1 MIIDMDYKNE
11 IGHLLQK
18 YFSGTIMLDEQ
29 RLLDSWMKEK
39 EEHKQLFERL
49 RKDTRF
55 AEEYG
60 IFRGV
65 DTTRAWETFRVK
77 NGLGRQRRMTTWIK
91 YAAVIAL
98 PLLVAGVWLLFPRGG
113 EQSIPVAQNTKIVKR
128 EASPVLEVVGGGKVI
143 LEKEKD
149 KMIEAG
155 QGVEVQQSSGM
166 LVYSDSVVSEYV
178 DTNVL
183 RIPKGG
189 EFKLQLA
196 DGTRVYLNSATDLR
210 YPVAFTGSER
220 RVYLKGEA
228 YFEVAKDAEHP
239 FIVVTDD
246 VQVRVYGTS
255 FNVNTLGADGVR
267 TVLVEGK
274 VGIRGQD
281 SDREYMLKPNELAFY
296 GRNSRDMKIETV
308 DPDLYTLW
316 RKGIFVFERETLE
329 NIMNTLSLWYD
340 MEVFFQSESAKKLH
354 FSGHMKRY
362 EQIEDI
368 LHAITDATGVVFT
381 INDKTVCVSR

>member
-18 YFSGTIMLDEQ
+18 YFSGTIMPDEQ

-39 EEHKQLFERL
+39 EEHKQLFDRL

-60 IFRGV
+60 IFREV

-77 NGLGRQRRMTTWIK
+77 NVLRRQRRMTTWIK

-98 PLLVAGVWLLFPRGG
+98 PLLIAGVWLLFPRGG
-113 EQSIPVAQNTKIVKR
+113 ERSIPVAQNTKIVKR
-128 EASPVLEVVGGGKVI
+128 EESPVLEVVGGGKVI

-155 QGVEVQQSSGM
+155 SGVDVQQSSGM

-210 YPVAFTGSER
+210 YPVAFTGPER

-228 YFEVAKDAEHP
+228 YFEVAKDVEHP

-281 SDREYMLKPNELAFY
+281 LDREYVLKPNELAFY
-296 GRNSRDMKIETV
+296 DRNSRDMKIETV

-340 MEVFFQSESAKKLH
+340 MEVFFQSESAKQLH

-381 INDKTVCVSR
+381 INDRTVCVSR

>member
-1 MIIDMDYKNE
+1 MDYKNE

-18 YFSGTIMLDEQ
+18 YFSGTIMPDEQ

-39 EEHKQLFERL
+39 EEHKQLFDRL

-60 IFRGV
+60 IFREV

-77 NGLGRQRRMTTWIK
+77 NGLRRQRRMTTWIK

-98 PLLVAGVWLLFPRGG
+98 PLLIAGVWLLFPRGG
-113 EQSIPVAQNTKIVKR
+113 ERSIPVAQNTKIVKR
-128 EASPVLEVVGGGKVI
+128 EESPVLEVVGGGKVI

-155 QGVEVQQSSGM
+155 RGVDVQQSSGM

-210 YPVAFTGSER
+210 YPVAFTGPER

-228 YFEVAKDAEHP
+228 YFEVAKDVEHP

-281 SDREYMLKPNELAFY
+281 LDREYVLKPNELAFY
-296 GRNSRDMKIETV
+296 DRNSRDMKIETV

-340 MEVFFQSESAKKLH
+340 MEVFFQSESAKQLH

-381 INDKTVCVSR
+381 ITDRTVCVAR

>member
-18 YFSGTIMLDEQ
+18 YFSGTIMPDEQ

-39 EEHKQLFERL
+39 EEHKQLFDRL

-60 IFRGV
+60 IFREV

-77 NGLGRQRRMTTWIK
+77 NGLRRQRRMTTWIK

-98 PLLVAGVWLLFPRGG
+98 PLLIAGVWLLFPRGG
-113 EQSIPVAQNTKIVKR
+113 ERSIPVAQNTKIVKR
-128 EASPVLEVVGGGKVI
+128 EESPVLEVVGGGKVI

-155 QGVEVQQSSGM
+155 RGVDVQQSSGM

-210 YPVAFTGSER
+210 YPVAFTGPER

-228 YFEVAKDAEHP
+228 YFEVAKDVEHP

-281 SDREYMLKPNELAFY
+281 SDREYVLKPNELAFY
-296 GRNSRDMKIETV
+296 DRNSRDMKIETV

-340 MEVFFQSESAKKLH
+340 MEVFFQSESAKQLH

-381 INDKTVCVSR
+381 INDRTVCVSR

>member
-18 YFSGTIMLDEQ
+18 YFSGTIMPDEQ

-49 RKDTRF
+49 RKDTR
-55 AEEYG
+55 E
-60 IFRGV
+60 V

-91 YAAVIAL
+91 YVAVIAL
-98 PLLVAGVWLLFPRGG
+98 PLLVAGVWLLYPRGG

-128 EASPVLEVVGGGKVI
+128 EVSPVLEVVGGGKVI

-155 QGVEVQQSSGM
+155 RGVDVQQSSGM

-210 YPVAFTGSER
+210 YPVAFTGPER

-228 YFEVAKDAEHP
+228 YFEVAKDVEHP

-281 SDREYMLKPNELAFY
+281 LDREYVLKPNELAFY
-296 GRNSRDMKIETV
+296 DRNSRDMKIETV

-340 MEVFFQSESAKKLH
+340 MEVFFQSESAKQLH

-381 INDKTVCVSR
+381 INDRTVCVSR

>member
-18 YFSGTIMLDEQ
+18 YFSGTIMPDEQ

-39 EEHKQLFERL
+39 EEHKQLFDRL

-60 IFRGV
+60 IFREV

-77 NGLGRQRRMTTWIK
+77 NGLRRQRRITTWIK

-98 PLLVAGVWLLFPRGG
+98 PLLIAGVWLLFPRGG
-113 EQSIPVAQNTKIVKR
+113 ERSIPVAQNTKIVKR
-128 EASPVLEVVGGGKVI
+128 EESPVLEVVGGGKVI

-155 QGVEVQQSSGM
+155 RGVDVQQSSGM

-210 YPVAFTGSER
+210 YPVAFTGPER

-228 YFEVAKDAEHP
+228 YFEVAKDVEHP

-281 SDREYMLKPNELAFY
+281 LDREYVLKPNELAFY
-296 GRNSRDMKIETV
+296 DRNSRDMKIETV

-340 MEVFFQSESAKKLH
+340 MEVFFQSESAKQLH

-381 INDKTVCVSR
+381 INDRTVCVSR

>member
-18 YFSGTIMLDEQ
+18 YFSGTIMPDEQ

-39 EEHKQLFERL
+39 EEHKQLFDRL

-60 IFRGV
+60 IFREV

-77 NGLGRQRRMTTWIK
+77 NGLRRQRRMTTWIK

-98 PLLVAGVWLLFPRGG
+98 PLLIAGVWLLFPRGG
-113 EQSIPVAQNTKIVKR
+113 ERSIPVAQNTKIVKR
-128 EASPVLEVVGGGKVI
+128 EESPVLEVVGGGKVI

-155 QGVEVQQSSGM
+155 RGVDVQQSSGM

-210 YPVAFTGSER
+210 YPVAFTGPER

-228 YFEVAKDAEHP
+228 YFEVAKDVEHP

-281 SDREYMLKPNELAFY
+281 LDREYVLKPNELAFY
-296 GRNSRDMKIETV
+296 DRNSRDMKIETV

-340 MEVFFQSESAKKLH
+340 MEVFFQSESAKQLH

-368 LHAITDATGVVFT
+368 LHAITDATGVVFP
-381 INDKTVCVSR
+381 INDRTVCVSR

>member
-18 YFSGTIMLDEQ
+18 YFSGTIMPDEQ

-39 EEHKQLFERL
+39 EEHKQLFDRL

-60 IFRGV
+60 IFREV

-77 NGLGRQRRMTTWIK
+77 NGLRRQRRMTTWIK

-98 PLLVAGVWLLFPRGG
+98 PLLIAGVWLLYPRGG

-128 EASPVLEVVGGGKVI
+128 EESPVLEVVGGGKVI

-155 QGVEVQQSSGM
+155 RGVDVQQSSGM

-210 YPVAFTGSER
+210 YPVAFTGPER

-228 YFEVAKDAEHP
+228 YFEVAKDVEHP

-281 SDREYMLKPNELAFY
+281 LDREYVLKPNELAFY
-296 GRNSRDMKIETV
+296 DRNSRDMKIETV

-340 MEVFFQSESAKKLH
+340 MEVFFQSESAKQLH

-381 INDKTVCVSR
+381 INDRTVCVSR

>member
-18 YFSGTIMLDEQ
+18 YFSGTIMPDEQ

-39 EEHKQLFERL
+39 EEHKQLFDRL

-60 IFRGV
+60 IFREV

-77 NGLGRQRRMTTWIK
+77 NGLRRQRRMTTWIK

-98 PLLVAGVWLLFPRGG
+98 PLLIAGVWLLFPRGG
-113 EQSIPVAQNTKIVKR
+113 ERSIPVAQNTKIVKR
-128 EASPVLEVVGGGKVI
+128 EESPVLEVVGGGKVI

-155 QGVEVQQSSGM
+155 RGVDVQQSSGM

-196 DGTRVYLNSATDLR
+196 DGTQVYLNSATDLR
-210 YPVAFTGSER
+210 YPVAFTGPER

-228 YFEVAKDAEHP
+228 YFEVAKDVEHP

-281 SDREYMLKPNELAFY
+281 LDREYVLKPNELAFY
-296 GRNSRDMKIETV
+296 DRNSRDMKIETV

-340 MEVFFQSESAKKLH
+340 MEVFFQSESAKQLH

-381 INDKTVCVSR
+381 INDRTVCVSR

>member
-18 YFSGTIMLDEQ
+18 YFSGTIMPDEQ

-60 IFRGV
+60 IFREV
-65 DTTRAWETFRVK
+65 DTTRAWEAFRVK

-128 EASPVLEVVGGGKVI
+128 EVSPVLEVVGGGKVI

-155 QGVEVQQSSGM
+155 RGVEVQQSSGM

-196 DGTRVYLNSATDLR
+196 DGTQVYLNSATDLR

-281 SDREYMLKPNELAFY
+281 SDREFVLKPNELAFY
-296 GRNSRDMKIETV
+296 DRNSRDMKIETV

-381 INDKTVCVSR
+381 INDRTVCVSR

>member
-1 MIIDMDYKNE
+1 MDYKNE

-18 YFSGTIMLDEQ
+18 YFSGTIMPDEQ

-60 IFRGV
+60 IFREV

-91 YAAVIAL
+91 YVAVIAL
-98 PLLVAGVWLLFPRGG
+98 PLLVAGVWLLHPSGG

-128 EASPVLEVVGGGKVI
+128 EVSPVLEVVGGGKVI
-143 LEKEKD
+143 LEKEKN

-155 QGVEVQQSSGM
+155 RGVEVQQSSGM
-166 LVYSDSVVSEYV
+166 LVYSDSVVPEYV

-196 DGTRVYLNSATDLR
+196 DGTQVYLNSATDLR

-281 SDREYMLKPNELAFY
+281 LDREYVLKPNELAFY
-296 GRNSRDMKIETV
+296 DRNSRDMKIETV

-340 MEVFFQSESAKKLH
+340 MEVFFQSESAKQLH

-381 INDKTVCVSR
+381 INDRTVCVSR

>member
-18 YFSGTIMLDEQ
+18 YFSGTIMPDEQ

-39 EEHKQLFERL
+39 EEHKQLFDRL

-60 IFRGV
+60 IFREV

-77 NGLGRQRRMTTWIK
+77 NGLRRQRRMTTWIK

-128 EASPVLEVVGGGKVI
+128 EVSPVLEVVGGGKVI

-155 QGVEVQQSSGM
+155 RGVDVQQSSGM

-281 SDREYMLKPNELAFY
+281 SDREYVLKPNELAFY
-296 GRNSRDMKIETV
+296 DRNSRDMKIETV

-381 INDKTVCVSR
+381 INDRTVCVSR

>member
-1 MIIDMDYKNE
+1 MIIDKDYKNE

-18 YFSGTIMLDEQ
+18 YFSGTIMPDEQ

-39 EEHKQLFERL
+39 EEHKQLFDRL

-60 IFRGV
+60 IFREV

-77 NGLGRQRRMTTWIK
+77 NGLRRQRRMTTWIK

-98 PLLVAGVWLLFPRGG
+98 PLLIAGVWLLFPRGG
-113 EQSIPVAQNTKIVKR
+113 ERSIPVAQNTKIVKR
-128 EASPVLEVVGGGKVI
+128 EESPVLEVVGGGKVI

-155 QGVEVQQSSGM
+155 RGVDVQQSSGM

-210 YPVAFTGSER
+210 YPVAFTGPER

-228 YFEVAKDAEHP
+228 YFEVAKDVEHP

-281 SDREYMLKPNELAFY
+281 LDREYVLKPNELAFY
-296 GRNSRDMKIETV
+296 DRNSRDMKIETV

-340 MEVFFQSESAKKLH
+340 MEVFFQSESAKQLH

-381 INDKTVCVSR
+381 INDRTVCVSR

>member
-1 MIIDMDYKNE
+1 MDYKNE

-18 YFSGTIMLDEQ
+18 YFSGTIMPDEQ

-39 EEHKQLFERL
+39 EEHKQLFDRL

-60 IFRGV
+60 IFREV

-196 DGTRVYLNSATDLR
+196 DGTRVYMNSATDLR

-281 SDREYMLKPNELAFY
+281 SDREYVLKPNELAFY
-296 GRNSRDMKIETV
+296 DWNSRDMKIETV

-329 NIMNTLSLWYD
+329 NIMNILSLWYD

>member
-91 YAAVIAL
+91 YTAVIAL

>member
-18 YFSGTIMLDEQ
+18 YFSGTIMPDEQ

-60 IFRGV
+60 IFREV

-91 YAAVIAL
+91 YVAVIAL
-98 PLLVAGVWLLFPRGG
+98 PLLVAGVWLLYPRGG

-128 EASPVLEVVGGGKVI
+128 EVSPVLEVVGGGKVI

-149 KMIEAG
+149 KMREAG
-155 QGVEVQQSSGM
+155 RGVDVQQSSGM

-210 YPVAFTGSER
+210 YPVAFTGPER

-228 YFEVAKDAEHP
+228 YFEVAKDVEHP

-281 SDREYMLKPNELAFY
+281 LDREYVLKPNELAFY
-296 GRNSRDMKIETV
+296 DRNSRDMKIETV

-340 MEVFFQSESAKKLH
+340 MEVFFQSESAKQLH

-381 INDKTVCVSR
+381 INDRTVCVSR

>member
-18 YFSGTIMLDEQ
+18 YFSGTIMPDEQ
-29 RLLDSWMKEK
+29 CLLDSWMKEK

-60 IFRGV
+60 IFREV

-91 YAAVIAL
+91 YVAVIAL
-98 PLLVAGVWLLFPRGG
+98 PLLVAGVWLLYPRGG

-128 EASPVLEVVGGGKVI
+128 EVSPVLEVVGGGKVI

-155 QGVEVQQSSGM
+155 RGVDVQQSSGM

-210 YPVAFTGSER
+210 YPVAFTGPER

-228 YFEVAKDAEHP
+228 YFEVAKDVEHP

-281 SDREYMLKPNELAFY
+281 LDREYVLKPNELAFY
-296 GRNSRDMKIETV
+296 DRNSRDMKIETV

-340 MEVFFQSESAKKLH
+340 MEVFFQSESAKQLH

-381 INDKTVCVSR
+381 INDRTVCVSR

>member
-18 YFSGTIMLDEQ
+18 YFSGTIMPDEQ

-39 EEHKQLFERL
+39 EEHKQLFDRL

-60 IFRGV
+60 IFREV
-65 DTTRAWETFRVK
+65 DTTRAWEAFRVK

-128 EASPVLEVVGGGKVI
+128 EVSPVLEVVGGGKVI

-155 QGVEVQQSSGM
+155 RGVEVQQSSGM

-196 DGTRVYLNSATDLR
+196 DGTQVYLNSATDLR

-281 SDREYMLKPNELAFY
+281 SDREFVLKPNELAFY
-296 GRNSRDMKIETV
+296 DRNSRDMKIETV

-381 INDKTVCVSR
+381 INDRTVCVSR

>member
-1 MIIDMDYKNE
+1 MDYKNE

-18 YFSGTIMLDEQ
+18 YFSGTLMPDEQ

-39 EEHKQLFERL
+39 EEHKQLFDRL

-60 IFRGV
+60 IFREV

-77 NGLGRQRRMTTWIK
+77 NGLRRQRRMTTWIK

-98 PLLVAGVWLLFPRGG
+98 PLLIAGVWLLFPRGG
-113 EQSIPVAQNTKIVKR
+113 ERSIPVAQNTKIVKR
-128 EASPVLEVVGGGKVI
+128 EESPVLEVVGGGKVI

-155 QGVEVQQSSGM
+155 RGVDVQQSSGM

-210 YPVAFTGSER
+210 YPVAFTGPER

-228 YFEVAKDAEHP
+228 YFEVAKDVEHP

-281 SDREYMLKPNELAFY
+281 LDREYVLKPNELAFY
-296 GRNSRDMKIETV
+296 DRNSRDMKIETV

-340 MEVFFQSESAKKLH
+340 MEVFFQSESAKQLH

-381 INDKTVCVSR
+381 INDRTVCVSR

>member
-18 YFSGTIMLDEQ
+18 YFSGTIMPDEQ

-39 EEHKQLFERL
+39 EEHKQLFDRL

-60 IFRGV
+60 IFREV

-77 NGLGRQRRMTTWIK
+77 NGLRRQRRMTTWIK

-98 PLLVAGVWLLFPRGG
+98 PLLIAGVWLLFPRGG
-113 EQSIPVAQNTKIVKR
+113 ERSIPEAQNTKIVKR
-128 EASPVLEVVGGGKVI
+128 EESPVLEVVGGGKVI

-155 QGVEVQQSSGM
+155 RGVDVQQSSGM

-210 YPVAFTGSER
+210 YPVAFTGPER

-228 YFEVAKDAEHP
+228 YFEVAKDVEHP

-281 SDREYMLKPNELAFY
+281 LDREYVLKPNELAFY
-296 GRNSRDMKIETV
+296 DRNSRDMKIETV

-340 MEVFFQSESAKKLH
+340 MEVFFQSESAKQLH

-381 INDKTVCVSR
+381 INDRTVCVSR

>member
-18 YFSGTIMLDEQ
+18 YFSGTIMPDEQ

-39 EEHKQLFERL
+39 EEHKQLFDRL

-60 IFRGV
+60 IFREV

-77 NGLGRQRRMTTWIK
+77 NGLRRQRRMTTWIK

-98 PLLVAGVWLLFPRGG
+98 PLLIAGVWLLFPRGG
-113 EQSIPVAQNTKIVKR
+113 ERSIPVAQNTKIVKR
-128 EASPVLEVVGGGKVI
+128 EESPVLEVVGGGKVI

-155 QGVEVQQSSGM
+155 RGVDVQQSSGM

-210 YPVAFTGSER
+210 YPVAFTGPER

-228 YFEVAKDAEHP
+228 YFEVAKDVEHP

-281 SDREYMLKPNELAFY
+281 LDREYVLKPNELAFY
-296 GRNSRDMKIETV
+296 DRNSRDMKIETV

-340 MEVFFQSESAKKLH
+340 MEVFFQSESAKQLH

-381 INDKTVCVSR
+381 INDRTVWVSR

>member
-1 MIIDMDYKNE
+1 MDYKNE

-18 YFSGTIMLDEQ
+18 YFSGTIMPDEQ

-39 EEHKQLFERL
+39 EEHKQLFDRL

-60 IFRGV
+60 IFREV

-77 NGLGRQRRMTTWIK
+77 NGLRRQRRMTTWIK

-98 PLLVAGVWLLFPRGG
+98 PLLIAGVWLLFPRGG
-113 EQSIPVAQNTKIVKR
+113 ERSIPVAQNTKIVKR
-128 EASPVLEVVGGGKVI
+128 EESPVLEVVGGGKVI

-155 QGVEVQQSSGM
+155 RGVDVQQSSGM

-210 YPVAFTGSER
+210 YPVAFTGPER

-228 YFEVAKDAEHP
+228 YFEVAKDVEHP

-281 SDREYMLKPNELAFY
+281 LDREYVLKPNELAFY
-296 GRNSRDMKIETV
+296 DRNSRDMKIETV

-340 MEVFFQSESAKKLH
+340 MEVFFQSESAKQLH

-381 INDKTVCVSR
+381 INDRTVCLSR

>member
-18 YFSGTIMLDEQ
+18 YFSGTIMPDEQ
-29 RLLDSWMKEK
+29 CLLDSWMKEK

-60 IFRGV
+60 IFREV

-91 YAAVIAL
+91 YAAVITL
-98 PLLVAGVWLLFPRGG
+98 PLLVAGVWLLYPRGG
-113 EQSIPVAQNTKIVKR
+113 EQSIPVAQNTRIVKR

-155 QGVEVQQSSGM
+155 RGVEVQQSSGM
-166 LVYSDSVVSEYV
+166 LVYSDSVVPEYV

-196 DGTRVYLNSATDLR
+196 DGTQVYLNSATDLR

-281 SDREYMLKPNELAFY
+281 SDREYVLKPNELAFY
-296 GRNSRDMKIETV
+296 DRNSRDMKIETV

>member
-1 MIIDMDYKNE
+1 MDYKNE

-18 YFSGTIMLDEQ
+18 YFSGTIMPDEQ

-39 EEHKQLFERL
+39 EEHKQLFDRL

-60 IFRGV
+60 IFREV

-77 NGLGRQRRMTTWIK
+77 NGLRRQRRMTTWIK

-98 PLLVAGVWLLFPRGG
+98 PLLIAGVWLLFPRGG
-113 EQSIPVAQNTKIVKR
+113 ERSIPVAQNTKIVKR
-128 EASPVLEVVGGGKVI
+128 EESPVLEVVGGGKVI

-155 QGVEVQQSSGM
+155 RGGDVQQSSGM

-210 YPVAFTGSER
+210 YPVAFTGPER

-228 YFEVAKDAEHP
+228 YFEVAKDVEHP

-281 SDREYMLKPNELAFY
+281 LDREYVLKPNELAFY
-296 GRNSRDMKIETV
+296 DRNSRDMKIETV

-340 MEVFFQSESAKKLH
+340 MEVFFQSESAKQLH

-381 INDKTVCVSR
+381 INDRTVCVSR

>member
-18 YFSGTIMLDEQ
+18 YFSGTIMPDEQ
-29 RLLDSWMKEK
+29 CLLDSWMKEK

-60 IFRGV
+60 IFREV

-91 YAAVIAL
+91 YAAVITL
-98 PLLVAGVWLLFPRGG
+98 PLLVAGVWLLYPRGG
-113 EQSIPVAQNTKIVKR
+113 EQSIPVAQNTRIVKR
-128 EASPVLEVVGGGKVI
+128 EVSPVLEVVGGGKVI

-155 QGVEVQQSSGM
+155 RGVEVQQSSGM
-166 LVYSDSVVSEYV
+166 LVYSDSVVPEYV

-196 DGTRVYLNSATDLR
+196 DGTQVYLNSATDLR

-281 SDREYMLKPNELAFY
+281 SDREYVLKPNELAFY
-296 GRNSRDMKIETV
+296 DRNSRDMKIETV

>member
-1 MIIDMDYKNE
+1 MDYKNE

>member
-18 YFSGTIMLDEQ
+18 YFSGTIMPDEQ

-60 IFRGV
+60 IFREV

-91 YAAVIAL
+91 YVAVIAL
-98 PLLVAGVWLLFPRGG
+98 PLLVAGVWLLYPRGG

-128 EASPVLEVVGGGKVI
+128 EVSPVLEVVGGGKVI

-155 QGVEVQQSSGM
+155 RGVDVQQSSGM

-210 YPVAFTGSER
+210 YPVAFTGPER

-228 YFEVAKDAEHP
+228 YFEVAKDVEHP

-281 SDREYMLKPNELAFY
+281 LDREYVLKPNELAFY
-296 GRNSRDMKIETV
+296 DRNSRDMKIETV

-329 NIMNTLSLWYD
+329 NIMNTLSLWYN
-340 MEVFFQSESAKKLH
+340 MEVFFQSESAKQLH

-381 INDKTVCVSR
+381 INDRTVCVSR

>member
-1 MIIDMDYKNE
+1 MDYKNE

-18 YFSGTIMLDEQ
+18 YFSGTIMPDEQ

-60 IFRGV
+60 IFREV
-65 DTTRAWETFRVK
+65 DTTRAWEAFRVK

-113 EQSIPVAQNTKIVKR
+113 EQSIPVALNTKIVKR
-128 EASPVLEVVGGGKVI
+128 EVSPVLEVVGGGKVI

-155 QGVEVQQSSGM
+155 RGVEVQQSSGM

-196 DGTRVYLNSATDLR
+196 DGTQVYLNSATDLR

-281 SDREYMLKPNELAFY
+281 SDREFVLKPNELAFY
-296 GRNSRDMKIETV
+296 DRNSRDMKIETV

-381 INDKTVCVSR
+381 INDRTVCVSR

>member
-1 MIIDMDYKNE
+1 MDYKNE

-18 YFSGTIMLDEQ
+18 YFSGTIMPDEQ

-39 EEHKQLFERL
+39 EEHKQLFDRL

-60 IFRGV
+60 IFREV

-113 EQSIPVAQNTKIVKR
+113 ERSIPVAQNTKIVKR
-128 EASPVLEVVGGGKVI
+128 EESPVLEVVGGGKVI

-228 YFEVAKDAEHP
+228 YFSVSKQAGKP
-239 FIVVTDD
+239 FVVCVGDSRIT
-246 VQVRVYGTS
+246 VLGTE
-255 FNVNTLGADGVR
+255 FNVRNYQDEVVATTLVKGAVRIHDAGRECDLTPGQQAVIEADGIRVR
-267 TVLVEGK
+267 E
-274 VGIRGQD
+274 
-281 SDREYMLKPNELAFY
+281 
-296 GRNSRDMKIETV
+296 V
-308 DPDLYTLW
+308 DTDLYTAW
-316 RKGIFVFERETLE
+316 KDGYFIYREKTLE
-329 NIMNTLSLWYD
+329 DIMKELSRWYD
-340 MEVFFQSESAKKLH
+340 FTYDCQSEELRQMTLTAKLRK
-354 FSGHMKRY
+354 FDRV
-362 EQIEDI
+362 EDI
-368 LHAITDATGVVFT
+368 FDILKRTGRLDFATHGKNV
-381 INDKTVCVSR
+381 TVLAK

>member
-18 YFSGTIMLDEQ
+18 YFSGTIMPDEQ

-39 EEHKQLFERL
+39 EEHKQLFDRL

-60 IFRGV
+60 IFREV

-77 NGLGRQRRMTTWIK
+77 NGLRRQRRMTTWIK

-98 PLLVAGVWLLFPRGG
+98 PLLIAGVWLLFPRGG
-113 EQSIPVAQNTKIVKR
+113 ERSIPVAQNTKIVKR
-128 EASPVLEVVGGGKVI
+128 EESPVLEVVGGGKVI

-155 QGVEVQQSSGM
+155 RGVDVQQSSGM

-210 YPVAFTGSER
+210 YPVAFTGPER

-228 YFEVAKDAEHP
+228 YFEVAKDVEHP

-281 SDREYMLKPNELAFY
+281 LDREYVLKPNELAFY
-296 GRNSRDMKIETV
+296 DRNSRDMKIETV

-340 MEVFFQSESAKKLH
+340 MEVFFQSESAKQLH

-368 LHAITDATGVVFT
+368 LHAITVLRGS
-381 INDKTVCVSR
+381 CLR

>member
-1 MIIDMDYKNE
+1 MDYRNE

-18 YFSGTIMLDEQ
+18 YFSGTITPGEQ
-29 RLLDSWMKEK
+29 RLLDCWLAEK
-39 EEHKQLFERL
+39 EEHLYFFERL

-60 IFRGV
+60 IFREIN
-65 DTTRAWETFRVK
+65 TNQAWEVFRVK
-77 NGLGRQRRMTTWIK
+77 SGLGRKREITWMK
-91 YAAVIAL
+91 YAAVIVL
-98 PLLVAGVWLLFPRGG
+98 PLIAAAIWLLYPR
-113 EQSIPVAQNTKIVKR
+113 EEKQSIPVVQNTKVVKR
-128 EASPVLEVVGGGKVI
+128 EINPVLEVIGGGKMV
-143 LEKEKD
+143 LERKED
-149 KMIEAG
+149 KIIEVSK
-155 QGVEVQQSSGM
+155 GVEVKQNAGM
-166 LVYSDSVVSEYV
+166 LVYSDTIIPEHV

-183 RIPKGG
+183 RIPRGG

-196 DGTRVYLNSATDLR
+196 DGTQVYLNSATDLK
-210 YPVAFTGSER
+210 YPVTFTGSER

-228 YFEVAKDAEHP
+228 YFEVTKDAERP

-255 FNVNTLGADGVR
+255 FNVNTHDRDGIR

-274 VGIRGQD
+274 VGIQGLGSEQ
-281 SDREYMLKPNELAFY
+281 EYLLKPNELAFY
-296 GRNSRDMKIETV
+296 DRKTRDMKIETV

-340 MEVFFQSESAKKLH
+340 VEVVFQSESVKKLH
-354 FSGHMKRY
+354 FSGHMERY

-381 INDKTVCVSR
+381 INDRTVCVSR

>member
-18 YFSGTIMLDEQ
+18 YFSGAIMPDEQ

-60 IFRGV
+60 IFREV

-91 YAAVIAL
+91 YVAVIAL
-98 PLLVAGVWLLFPRGG
+98 PLLVAGVWLLYPRGG

-128 EASPVLEVVGGGKVI
+128 EVSPVLEVVGGGKVI

-155 QGVEVQQSSGM
+155 RGVDVQQSSGM

-210 YPVAFTGSER
+210 YPVAFTGPER

-228 YFEVAKDAEHP
+228 YFEVAKDVEHP

-281 SDREYMLKPNELAFY
+281 LDREYVLKPNELAFY
-296 GRNSRDMKIETV
+296 DRNSRDMKIETV

-340 MEVFFQSESAKKLH
+340 MEVFFQSESAKQLH

-381 INDKTVCVSR
+381 INDRTVCVSR

>member
-18 YFSGTIMLDEQ
+18 YFSGTIMPDEQ

-60 IFRGV
+60 IFREV
-65 DTTRAWETFRVK
+65 DTTRAWEAFRVK

-128 EASPVLEVVGGGKVI
+128 EVSPVLEVVGGGKVI

-155 QGVEVQQSSGM
+155 RGVEVQQSSGM

-281 SDREYMLKPNELAFY
+281 SDREFVLKPNELAFY
-296 GRNSRDMKIETV
+296 DRNSRDMKIETV

-381 INDKTVCVSR
+381 INDRTVCVSR

>member
-18 YFSGTIMLDEQ
+18 YFSGTIMPDEQ

-39 EEHKQLFERL
+39 EEHKQLFDRL

-60 IFRGV
+60 IFREV

-77 NGLGRQRRMTTWIK
+77 NGLRRQRRMTTWIK

-98 PLLVAGVWLLFPRGG
+98 PLLIAGVWLLFTRGG
-113 EQSIPVAQNTKIVKR
+113 ERSIPVAQNTKIVKR
-128 EASPVLEVVGGGKVI
+128 EESPVLEVVGGGKVI

-155 QGVEVQQSSGM
+155 RGVDVQQSSGM

-210 YPVAFTGSER
+210 YPVAFTGPER

-228 YFEVAKDAEHP
+228 YFEVAKDVEHP

-281 SDREYMLKPNELAFY
+281 LDREYVLKPNELAFY
-296 GRNSRDMKIETV
+296 DRNSRDMKIETV

-340 MEVFFQSESAKKLH
+340 MEVFFQSESAKQLH

-381 INDKTVCVSR
+381 INDRTVCVSR

>member
-1 MIIDMDYKNE
+1 MDYKNE

-18 YFSGTIMLDEQ
+18 YFSGTIMPDEQ

-60 IFRGV
+60 IFREV
-65 DTTRAWETFRVK
+65 DTTRAWEAFRVK

-128 EASPVLEVVGGGKVI
+128 EVSPVLEVVGGGKVI

-155 QGVEVQQSSGM
+155 RGVEVQQSSGM

-196 DGTRVYLNSATDLR
+196 DGTQVYLNSATDLR

-281 SDREYMLKPNELAFY
+281 SDREFVLKPNELAFY
-296 GRNSRDMKIETV
+296 DRNSRDMKIETV

-381 INDKTVCVSR
+381 INDRTVCVSR

>member
-1 MIIDMDYKNE
+1 MDYKNE

-18 YFSGTIMLDEQ
+18 YFSGTIMPDEQ
-29 RLLDSWMKEK
+29 RLLDSWMKE
-39 EEHKQLFERL
+39 EHKQLFDRL

-60 IFRGV
+60 IFREV

-77 NGLGRQRRMTTWIK
+77 NGLRRQRRMTTWIK

-98 PLLVAGVWLLFPRGG
+98 PLLIAGVWLLFPRGG
-113 EQSIPVAQNTKIVKR
+113 ERSIPVAQNTKIVKR
-128 EASPVLEVVGGGKVI
+128 EESPVLEVVGGGKVI

-155 QGVEVQQSSGM
+155 RGVDVQQSSGM

-210 YPVAFTGSER
+210 YPVAFTGPER

-228 YFEVAKDAEHP
+228 YFEVAKDVEHP

-281 SDREYMLKPNELAFY
+281 LDREYVLKPNELAFY
-296 GRNSRDMKIETV
+296 DRNSRDMKIETV

-340 MEVFFQSESAKKLH
+340 MEVFFQSESAKQLH

-381 INDKTVCVSR
+381 INDRTVCVSR

>member
-18 YFSGTIMLDEQ
+18 YFSGTIMPDEQ

-60 IFRGV
+60 IFREV

-91 YAAVIAL
+91 YVAVIAL
-98 PLLVAGVWLLFPRGG
+98 PLLVAGVWLLYPRGG

-128 EASPVLEVVGGGKVI
+128 EVSPVLEVVGGGKEI

-155 QGVEVQQSSGM
+155 RGVDVQQSSGM

-210 YPVAFTGSER
+210 YPVAFTGPER

-228 YFEVAKDAEHP
+228 YFEVAKDVEHP

-281 SDREYMLKPNELAFY
+281 LDREYVLKPNELAFY
-296 GRNSRDMKIETV
+296 DRNSRDMKIETV

-340 MEVFFQSESAKKLH
+340 MEVFFQSESAKQLH

-381 INDKTVCVSR
+381 INDRTVCVSR

>member
-18 YFSGTIMLDEQ
+18 YFSGTIMPDEQ

-60 IFRGV
+60 IFREV

-91 YAAVIAL
+91 YVAVIAL
-98 PLLVAGVWLLFPRGG
+98 PLLVAGVWLLYPRGG

-128 EASPVLEVVGGGKVI
+128 EVSPVLEVVGGGKVI

-155 QGVEVQQSSGM
+155 RGVEVQQSSGM

-210 YPVAFTGSER
+210 YPVAFTGPER

-228 YFEVAKDAEHP
+228 YFEVAKDVEHP

-281 SDREYMLKPNELAFY
+281 LDREYVLKPNELAFY
-296 GRNSRDMKIETV
+296 DRNSRDMKIETV

-340 MEVFFQSESAKKLH
+340 MEVFFQSESAKQLH

-381 INDKTVCVSR
+381 INDRTVCVSR